1 MKDYIELKEI
11 VTIANK
17 QINNVVFGEV
27 YKAILN
33 VGVYVD
39 ENKLK
44 GWLKMCAEIETLSTE
59 EKRVISKE
67 LEYKRLKRQNEY
79 LRHKLK
85 ELKETDESDCVVF
98 NSKWI
103 KRNKA
108 MKDIS
113 FANLENCTAQ
123 ANSLIGNLVTCFL
136 NFAHGLDA
144 NDEAAEIIMELLD
157 EHEIPYEIREV
168 ER

>member
-1 MKDYIELKEI
+1 LWEEDRKMKDYIELKEI

-27 YKAILN
+27 YKATLN

-44 GWLKMCAEIETLSTE
+44 EWLKMCAEIETLSPE
-59 EKRVISKE
+59 EKRAISRE

-85 ELKETDESDCVVF
+85 ELKETDE
-98 NSKWI
+98 
-103 KRNKA
+103 
-108 MKDIS
+108 
-113 FANLENCTAQ
+113 
-123 ANSLIGNLVTCFL
+123 
-136 NFAHGLDA
+136 
-144 NDEAAEIIMELLD
+144 
-157 EHEIPYEIREV
+157 
-168 ER
+168 